1 MPVAGD
7 LTRMVEREY
16 PDLQDW
22 RVVMLRLLAS
32 RLDGATHGRDV
43 VALSKEFT
51 AIIKLLGEDH
61 RPASRPVSRLD
72 EIRAQYRE
80 RHGG

>member
-1 MPVAGD
+1 
-7 LTRMVEREY
+7 MVEREY

-22 RVVMLRLLAS
+22 RVAMLRFLAS

-43 VALSKEFT
+43 VALSREFV

-72 EIRAQYRE
+72 EIRAQYLE